1 MAEPVIIRPRTYALA
16 FAALVALTFGT
27 VSLSFLR
34 LGPWHLAV
42 GSAIGAAKVGLV
54 ALFFM
59 HLVRSPGRTWLAAG
73 LGLFWLGILITLM
86 MTDYLAR
93 PGASF

>member
-1 MAEPVIIRPRTYALA
+1 MVSPRTYVLV
-16 FAALVALTFGT
+16 FAALVGLTAGT
-27 VSLSFLR
+27 VGLSFLR

-42 GSAIGAAKVGLV
+42 GTAIGAAKAFLV

-59 HLVRSPGRTWLAAG
+59 HLVRSPSRTWLAAG
-73 LGLFWLGILITLM
+73 LGLFWLGILLTLV

-93 PGASF
+93 RGASL